1 MTFTDFIPPKTWAFI
16 VKIADENKLSTKEVQ
31 RIFLNK
37 VCHDMGM
44 TCNHERIGRARK
56 DPEHKPYCKDCW
68 ERLRMDKREPYLL
81 GGKLIKGDIRYL
93 GRVTF
98 LDEFYRDR
106 EIEDAKAKAKAKAK
120 KVTDTETD
128 TEAQTDHIE

>member
-16 VKIADENKLSTKEVQ
+16 VKTADENKLSTKEIQ

-37 VCHDMGM
+37 VRHDLGM

-68 ERLRMDKREPYLL
+68 ERLRMEKMEPYLL
-81 GGKLIKGDIRYL
+81 GGKLIRRDTRYL
-93 GRVTF
+93 ETETF

-106 EIEDAKAKAKAKAK
+106 DSDREAISKRSQGQSEVRTGD
-120 KVTDTETD
+120 KVS
-128 TEAQTDHIE
+128 